1 MPLLPHLFSSAWSS
15 LTHWSSSLER
25 HSILLTMHFLTGRE
39 WCGYSNASVPFYS
52 VRPNDTQ
59 SGTKMDWLYGDQS
72 SGIMLWLA
80 WKLRQTLALL
90 YILYCKSIDVAA
102 QEGLQ
107 WAEDFIPVPFAVS
120 QSTLISHHE
129 KCFPR
134 PQQNRPKS
142 TSLDNAS
149 VGETFSTTSVNA
161 TSVVWAKKRNGT
173 RFHCRIRNLVGA
185 CAVYHAI
192 RRMRRARV
200 ISGPTYGRRARI
212 PALFNGFRTVPR

>member
-1 MPLLPHLFSSAWSS
+1 
-15 LTHWSSSLER
+15 
-25 HSILLTMHFLTGRE
+25 MHFLTGLFQRLRTLLFSSSKR
-39 WCGYSNASVPFYS
+39 YSIGDKN
-52 VRPNDTQ
+52 
-59 SGTKMDWLYGDQS
+59 GLYGGQS

-107 WAEDFIPVPFAVS
+107 WAEDFIPVPFPVS

-142 TSLDNAS
+142 TSLGNAS
-149 VGETFSTTSVNA
+149 VGDTFSTTSVNA
-161 TSVVWAKKRNGT
+161 TSVVWAKKKKTGPVST
-173 RFHCRIRNLVGA
+173 AASEILLEHVPFTTPYDA
-185 CAVYHAI
+185 CD
-192 RRMRRARV
+192 
-200 ISGPTYGRRARI
+200 
-212 PALFNGFRTVPR
+212 VPEL